1 VSRGLRYTLV
11 ALACVVLAY
20 GAYRVVRHAREPV
33 IPAVVTRKMDV
44 HRAVSLDLDA
54 RIDRYLHDQPPADRS
69 DSPKLIAL
77 TFDDGPYPV
86 ETPLL
91 LDTLADAGVKATFF
105 LIGRDAQEFPELTR
119 RIAREGHEIGN
130 HTLTHPNLDQLDA
143 AGVRAELDGGRAALE
158 GLVTQP
164 SIATLMRPPHGRF
177 TEQTLRVAQGA
188 GYDVILWSDDPGDWR
203 SVEPAALASHL
214 AEHATAPDIVLLHS
228 GRLGTIEMLHGL
240 IERFRSAGFE
250 FVTVGELLRRVPVNA
265 IDHPL
270 RRPV

>member
-1 VSRGLRYTLV
+1 VNRGLRNTLV
-11 ALACVVLAY
+11 ALACVLVAY
-20 GAYRVVRHAREPV
+20 GGYRVVRHAREPV
-33 IPAVVTRKMDV
+33 IPTVVTRGMDV
-44 HRAVSLDLDA
+44 HHAVSLDLDA
-54 RIDRYLHDQPPADRS
+54 RIDRYLHDRPPSDRS
-69 DSPKLIAL
+69 ASPKLIAL

-119 RIAREGHEIGN
+119 RIAREGHEIAN

-143 AGVRAELDGGRAALE
+143 AGVKAELDGGRTALE
-158 GLVTQP
+158 GLVAQP
-164 SIATLMRPPHGRF
+164 SIATMMRPPHGRF
-177 TEQTLRVAQGA
+177 TEQTLRVAQQA

-203 SVEPAALASHL
+203 SVEPEALAAHV

-228 GRLGTIEMLHGL
+228 GRLGTIEMLPGL
-240 IERFRSAGFE
+240 IARFRAAGFE
-250 FVTVGELLRRVPVNA
+250 FVTVGELLRRVPVA
-265 IDHPL
+265 TIDHPL